1 MPVFSVVI
9 PLYNKEKYIQNTIKS
24 ALNQTFKDFEII
36 VVNDGSTDSSLAIV
50 KQIEDSRI
58 KIFSIK
64 NGGVSRARNFGIE
77 KAKSD
82 LIAFLDADDLWRNN
96 HLEKLYKLWK
106 DHPNC
111 GLYAMGYSKKFN
123 NSKPIS
129 AVFVGLNN
137 YSGIVKDFFKSSTVD
152 CVAWTSA
159 VMIPA
164 YIFKNNSHF
173 NESLKSGQDTE
184 MWIRI
189 ALEEKV
195 AFNSKPTALK
205 VTYCDENH
213 LSTSKFVKDRL
224 KIFEYF
230 KEDENNNSSLKRYLD
245 LNRFS
250 MAIERKI
257 NDDNKN
263 YKYLLHEIEKKNLNF
278 KQRLL
283 IKLPKRLLIIIKDI
297 QFWLTKR
304 NIYLTSFK

>member
-1 MPVFSVVI
+1 MPVFSIII
-9 PLYNKEKYIQNTIKS
+9 PLYNKEKYIQNTIES

-96 HLEKLYKLWK
+96 HLEELYKLWK

-111 GLYAMGYSKKFN
+111 GLYAMGYSKKFD
-123 NSKPIS
+123 NSIPIS
-129 AVFVGLNN
+129 AVFVNLNN

-164 YIFKNNSHF
+164 HIFKNNSHF

-189 ALEEKV
+189 ALKEKV

-205 VTYCDENH
+205 LTYCYENH

-230 KEDENNNSSLKRYLD
+230 KEHENNNSSLKRYLD

>member
-1 MPVFSVVI
+1 MPVFSIII
-9 PLYNKEKYIQNTIKS
+9 PLYNQEKYIQNTIES

-96 HLEKLYKLWK
+96 HLEALYKLWK

-111 GLYAMGYSKKFN
+111 GLYAMGYSKKFD

-129 AVFVGLNN
+129 AVFVDLNN

-152 CVAWTSA
+152 CVATSSS
-159 VMIPA
+159 VVIQR
-164 YIFKNNSHF
+164 FVF
-173 NESLKSGQDTE
+173 NEIGGFNQSLKRREDTE
-184 MWIRI
+184 LWIRLALRFKI
-189 ALEEKV
+189 AFCNEISVLIL
-195 AFNSKPTALK
+195 FSS
-205 VTYCDENH
+205 YENH
-213 LSTSKFVKDRL
+213 LSKSKND
-224 KIFEYF
+224 
-230 KEDENNNSSLKRYLD
+230 NHSLKFYEVFRNEEKINLSLKKYLD

-250 MAIERKI
+250 IALESKLNCDYHNYNILSNSI
-257 NDDNKN
+257 NKS
-263 YKYLLHEIEKKNLNF
+263 NLNF
-278 KQRLL
+278 KQKILL
-283 IKLPKRLLIIIKDI
+283 KLPQQFLIVLKKI
-297 QFWLTKR
+297 QIELHKY
-304 NIYLTSFK
+304 NVYISPYH